1 MCYICACAVAKRRQQ
16 WQKYSVLSGHAFKF
30 LAYSNSFS
38 THFGVLSIR
47 FFYCCLAYVCK
58 CIVCMSFCVLAC
70 VSLKS
75 QNVYICVFL
84 LLTLAT
90 LLHMFL
96 YDGNKIWN
104 LDYNHSNTLSSIV
117 SEKPHFDSRI
127 LTTVDKRHKW
137 RVQSKWPW
145 LATNWKIYC
154 HLSLVW
160 EEIPSFSSPF
170 FHSQLHMSVDC
181 VQNQMQLL
189 SQKSDS
195 NHSWRAV

>member
-1 MCYICACAVAKRRQQ
+1 MYVVLCFGLCIFKVTKCVYMCI
-16 WQKYSVLSGHAFKF
+16 FI
-30 LAYSNSFS
+30 AYSC
-38 THFGVLSIR
+38 HFVT
-47 FFYCCLAYVCK
+47 YV
-58 CIVCMSFCVLAC
+58 
-70 VSLKS
+70 
-75 QNVYICVFL
+75 
-84 LLTLAT
+84 
-90 LLHMFL
+90 L

-117 SEKPHFDSRI
+117 SEKPHFDSKI
-127 LTTVDKRHKW
+127 LTTVDKRHEW

-189 SQKSDS
+189 SQKKRFKSQLKSCLEYFPRISIDA
-195 NHSWRAV
+195 NKLRVYWLENRTHALWCM